1 MSRRT
6 VVMNWSDYMKKFLL
20 ILCMVSFLSMTYVEA
35 ASTTSTGT
43 TNKTATTT
51 TSTKTVWTSTNGLE
65 RVKKVGTNLLSKNSL
80 PAQINFKVIETEE
93 INAFASGENELCV
106 YTGLLN
112 YVNDDNELAGVI
124 AHEIG
129 HILNNHVAKQSLAS
143 TVSSNV
149 IAYANIDERVR
160 TGMAIANNLSLLKM
174 SRVQENEADVT
185 GVDLMVK
192 AGYNPLAMVSV
203 LYKISGNYIDIMQ
216 THPSGDKRTMYIYDY
231 ITYAYPSKLK
241 VGYKSDSYTQ
251 FVAYATPIVNK
262 RNASQSKINAF
273 NKKQAKLQAKR
284 QKKLAKYKE
293 AQVNGWV
300 ASYNF
305 LNALTTT
312 SSGQ

>member
-1 MSRRT
+1 
-6 VVMNWSDYMKKFLL
+6 
-20 ILCMVSFLSMTYVEA
+20 
-35 ASTTSTGT
+35 
-43 TNKTATTT
+43 
-51 TSTKTVWTSTNGLE
+51 
-65 RVKKVGTNLLSKNSL
+65 
-80 PAQINFKVIETEE
+80 
-93 INAFASGENELCV
+93 
-106 YTGLLN
+106 
-112 YVNDDNELAGVI
+112 
-124 AHEIG
+124 
-129 HILNNHVAKQSLAS
+129 
-143 TVSSNV
+143 
-149 IAYANIDERVR
+149 
-160 TGMAIANNLSLLKM
+160 
-174 SRVQENEADVT
+174 
-185 GVDLMVK
+185 
-192 AGYNPLAMVSV
+192 
-203 LYKISGNYIDIMQ
+203 MQ

>member
-1 MSRRT
+1 MERRT
-6 VVMNWSDYMKKFLL
+6 VVMNWSNYMKKFLL

-35 ASTTSTGT
+35 ASTKSTSR

-51 TSTKTVWTSTNGLE
+51 TSKKTVWTSTNGLE
-65 RVKKVGTNLLSKNSL
+65 RVKKVGTNLLSNNSL
-80 PAQINFKVIETEE
+80 PTQINFKGI
-93 INAFASGENELCV
+93 ENELCV

>member
-1 MSRRT
+1 
-6 VVMNWSDYMKKFLL
+6 MKKFLL
-20 ILCMVSFLSMTYVEA
+20 ILCMISFLSVAYTEA
-35 ASTTSTGT
+35 ASTTS
-43 TNKTATTT
+43 KTTT
-51 TSTKTVWTSTNGLE
+51 TKTTTQTTNTKTVWTSTNGLE

-80 PAQINFKVIETEE
+80 PTQITFKVVQTDE

-129 HILNNHVAKQSLAS
+129 HILNNHVAKQSLAT
-143 TVSSNV
+143 TVSSSV
-149 IAYANIDERVR
+149 IANANIDERVR

-174 SRVQENEADVT
+174 SRAQENEADVT

-273 NKKQAKLQAKR
+273 NKKQSKLQAKR